1 MYYYNTYVFGICIA
15 EYLDNINLRLRRDFH
30 HETDAS
36 EDDVEEEAYEFE
48 NENSDRP
55 RPIRST
61 AYEDEI
67 QNDVDDINYRLK

>member
-1 MYYYNTYVFGICIA
+1 MYYFNAYVFGICIA
-15 EYLDNINLRLRRDFH
+15 EYLDNLNLRLRRDAH
-30 HETDAS
+30 HETDVS

-55 RPIRST
+55 RPKRST